1 MIKLPMLTPGMEHGL
16 LAKWRVKPGDVI
28 RAGDI
33 VAEIETD
40 KATIEV
46 ESAVSGVIDELCV
59 AEGTPEVKVD
69 TILARLQGAP
79 RASTHPPAP
88 EAAHRRRRLFAS
100 PLARRMARAAKLEL
114 SQITGSGPRGRVTKH
129 DVEAALA
136 NAPAQSGSLA
146 DLGIPAGS
154 YDLLP
159 LDGMRKTIAR
169 RLSDSSR
176 DVPHFSLTV
185 DLRVDEL
192 LSLRSQLNA
201 LTATDAVKV
210 SINDMVVRAAAL
222 ALLRVP
228 AANASYTEDGIARH
242 RTADIAVAVAVEGG
256 LVTPIVRAAQTK
268 SLHAIAR
275 EIKDLAAQARS
286 RRLRPE
292 QFRGGTFSVSNL
304 GMFGIRSFTSILNP
318 PHGCIM
324 SVGAAEQRMVVRDR
338 APLVAWMMT
347 VTLTCDHR
355 VVDGAIGAQL
365 LAAFRELVES
375 PVSLLVS

>member
-79 RASTHPPAP
+79 RASTNPPAP
-88 EAAHRRRRLFAS
+88 EAAPRRRRLFAS

-256 LVTPIVRAAQTK
+256 LVTPIVRAAQAK